1 MILDNYEEGSIKAK
15 IMTSKRGRPPIRQ
28 VGSYQIIGK
37 VVTIYIKGQQP
48 TDKELCKMFPR
59 LSRDIARLP

>member
-1 MILDNYEEGSIKAK
+1 MMDNYEEGSIKAK
-15 IMTSKRGRPPIRQ
+15 IMTGKRGRPPIRQ